1 MDCLFNERTPIS
13 VGLEAANN
21 CGKKEKRKNIYLSLV
36 AFSRYDL
43 NAVSAS
49 ATIWYH
55 LQQITDMSTQEETS
69 LGQMEY
75 DAAVSTVQR
84 NLKEKVTEP

>member
-36 AFSRYDL
+36 AFSRYNL

-49 ATIWYH
+49 TTI
-55 LQQITDMSTQEETS
+55 
-69 LGQMEY
+69 
-75 DAAVSTVQR
+75 
-84 NLKEKVTEP
+84 